1 MSMIGNLLRVTKSE
15 LEDYLKDSS
24 LLENKI
30 YDDETENENL
40 VDIDKS
46 WDGVIFLLTGQS
58 FATAENNLVRI
69 LFSGQLIDEE
79 QDLGY
84 GPAHYLTPEQVA
96 ELNNEISTITIADL
110 KQKFNPKK
118 MNELEVYPTIWDEGD
133 DAFDYVADG
142 FLTLQNKQKKLQ
154 ISLKL
159 CLSSSPRRRLEPV
172 SAAADMSPTSCNLF
186 HKKSSRFL

>member
-46 WDGVIFLLTGQS
+46 WDGIIFLLTGQS

-142 FLTLQNKQKKLQ
+142 FLTLQNVFAEATKNEEV
-154 ISLKL
+154 II
-159 CLSSSPRRRLEPV
+159 
-172 SAAADMSPTSCNLF
+172 T
-186 HKKSSRFL
+186 FLN

>member
-15 LEDYLKDSS
+15 LEDYLRDSS
-24 LLENKI
+24 LLEDKI
-30 YDDETENENL
+30 YDDETKNKNL

-46 WDGVIFLLTGQS
+46 WDGIIFLLTGQS
-58 FATAENNLVRI
+58 LATAEHNLVRV
-69 LFSGQLIDEE
+69 LFSGQLINEE

-110 KQKFNPKK
+110 KQKFNLGK
-118 MNELEVYPTIWDEGD
+118 MTEQEVYPTIWDEGD

-142 FLTLQNKQKKLQ
+142 FSTLQNVFAEATKNREA
-154 ISLKL
+154 II
-159 CLSSSPRRRLEPV
+159 
-172 SAAADMSPTSCNLF
+172 A
-186 HKKSSRFL
+186 FLD

>member
-24 LLENKI
+24 LLEDKI

-46 WDGVIFLLTGQS
+46 WDGIIFLLTGQS
-58 FATAENNLVRI
+58 LANAEHHLVRV

-84 GPAHYLTPEQVA
+84 GPAHYLTPEQVT
-96 ELNNEISTITIADL
+96 ELNNEISIITIADL
-110 KQKFNPKK
+110 KQKFNPEK
-118 MNELEVYPTIWDEGD
+118 MTEQDVYPTIWDEGD

-142 FLTLQNKQKKLQ
+142 FSTLQN
-154 ISLKL
+154 
-159 CLSSSPRRRLEPV
+159 V
-172 SAAADMSPTSCNLF
+172 FADATKN
-186 HKKSSRFL
+186 REAIITFLN

>member
-1 MSMIGNLLRVTKSE
+1 MSMIGNLLRVKKSE

-46 WDGVIFLLTGQS
+46 WDGIIFLLTGQS
-58 FATAENNLVRI
+58 FATAENNLVRV

-142 FLTLQNKQKKLQ
+142 FLTLQN
-154 ISLKL
+154 
-159 CLSSSPRRRLEPV
+159 V
-172 SAAADMSPTSCNLF
+172 FADATKNEEAIIT
-186 HKKSSRFL
+186 FLN

>member
-1 MSMIGNLLRVTKSE
+1 MGMVGNLLRVTKFE

-24 LLENKI
+24 LLEDLI
-30 YDDETENENL
+30 YDDETENEKL

-46 WDGVIFLLTGQS
+46 WDGIIFLLTGQS
-58 FATAENNLVRI
+58 FATAEHNLVKV

-96 ELNNEISTITIADL
+96 DLNNEISTITIEDL

-118 MNELEVYPTIWDEGD
+118 MTELEVYPTIWDEGD
-133 DAFDYVADG
+133 DTFDYLVEG
-142 FLTLQNKQKKLQ
+142 FSTLQNVFANATKNGEA
-154 ISLKL
+154 II
-159 CLSSSPRRRLEPV
+159 
-172 SAAADMSPTSCNLF
+172 T
-186 HKKSSRFL
+186 FLN

>member
-46 WDGVIFLLTGQS
+46 WDGIIFLLTGQS

-133 DAFDYVADG
+133 DAFDYVVDG
-142 FLTLQNKQKKLQ
+142 FLTIQNVFANATKNEEA
-154 ISLKL
+154 II
-159 CLSSSPRRRLEPV
+159 
-172 SAAADMSPTSCNLF
+172 T
-186 HKKSSRFL
+186 FLN